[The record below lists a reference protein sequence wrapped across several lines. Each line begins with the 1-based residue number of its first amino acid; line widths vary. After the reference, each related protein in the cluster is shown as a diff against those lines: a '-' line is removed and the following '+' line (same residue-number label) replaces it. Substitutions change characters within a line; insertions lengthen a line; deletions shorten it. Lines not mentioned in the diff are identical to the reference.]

1 MCKKTL
7 FCLKTRCFHVLPSFV
22 QKRQN
27 TCKIY
32 ISPWKH
38 GILSHFVQ
46 KGEKRRKNRVF
57 AKKIRFSQML
67 CSLLEKLLKASFTW
81 FSIIFQQKL
90 KKTTYNMHFC
100 TLLWKRVLYDRD
112 PNQLYSVNCKPCSI
126 VFQVIESFQY
136 FSYKRRKI
144 YTFVPNDNR
153 NNFKVYMRNL
163 SIMFK
168 NTRHFAFFHHLTIS
182 LGLRHY

>member
-1 MCKKTL
+1 MLYDIISWIWLYIENTTFFMCFSKFCVKKTL

-81 FSIIFQQKL
+81 FSIIFQQKW

-100 TLLWKRVLYDRD
+100 TLLWKRVLYDRV
-112 PNQLYSVNCKPCSI
+112 SWIWV
-126 VFQVIESFQY
+126 
-136 FSYKRRKI
+136 
-144 YTFVPNDNR
+144 
-153 NNFKVYMRNL
+153 
-163 SIMFK
+163 
-168 NTRHFAFFHHLTIS
+168 
-182 LGLRHY
+182 